1 MPKKLTRAK
10 IKRNVFAKKNE
21 IIKIGKFIQFIVRQ
35 EREDMGKKACNKRCF
50 YDRHRQKMSFAVAF
64 IRQLEKNFLS
74 QTMNKIKGTRK
85 SEMKIMTTIT
95 K

>member
-35 EREDMGKKACNKRCF
+35 EREEWGKS
-50 YDRHRQKMSFAVAF
+50 M
-64 IRQLEKNFLS
+64 
-74 QTMNKIKGTRK
+74 
-85 SEMKIMTTIT
+85 
-95 K
+95 

>member
-1 MPKKLTRAK
+1 
-10 IKRNVFAKKNE
+10 
-21 IIKIGKFIQFIVRQ
+21 
-35 EREDMGKKACNKRCF
+35 MGKKACNKSCF

-85 SEMKIMTTIT
+85 SEMKIMKEKKWTEIF
-95 K
+95 